1 MSFENE
7 SSIEKDRR
15 EVEEMNR
22 RILQK
27 DSMDKRSA
35 SSIVAQAESD
45 IKNLSEEKKQSL
57 IPELREYSRQVY
69 LGKRKDQQLELL
81 EKEIQDEE
89 YIFDDDEITEQE
101 KMELERK
108 KVWFCNLL
116 DFQQI
121 LEMTKKRDHIDDN
134 DEVYEMP
141 KYKKVL
147 FI

>member
-116 DFQQI
+116 DF
-121 LEMTKKRDHIDDN
+121 
-134 DEVYEMP
+134 
-141 KYKKVL
+141 
-147 FI
+147 